1 MKIILIF
8 RLEKIDSEESYIN
21 HYLADTIAL
30 VNILW
35 FPPTIYVI
43 SCQPLLVRRQTK
55 QILEIILII

>member
-30 VNILW
+30 VNIL
-35 FPPTIYVI
+35 
-43 SCQPLLVRRQTK
+43 
-55 QILEIILII
+55 